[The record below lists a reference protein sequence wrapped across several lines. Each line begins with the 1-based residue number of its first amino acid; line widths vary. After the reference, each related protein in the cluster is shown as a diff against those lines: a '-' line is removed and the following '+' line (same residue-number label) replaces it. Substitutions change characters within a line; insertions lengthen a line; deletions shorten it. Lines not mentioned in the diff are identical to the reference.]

1 MRAVRPRA
9 LYSPT
14 RRHGPLLNHPPRP
27 TQGGATHNLRRTVI
41 TGTVTSRRRTE
52 EIEITLTDA
61 ATITVD
67 AVFEAETARVTELH
81 IRYEGCEVT
90 RIAYKVIGDDDYDSV
105 SVHPDYLDRPQEWP
119 NWVRC
124 LVEEHRPVA

>member
-1 MRAVRPRA
+1 M
-9 LYSPT
+9 
-14 RRHGPLLNHPPRP
+14 
-27 TQGGATHNLRRTVI
+27 I

-67 AVFEAETARVTELH
+67 AMFGAETARVAELH
-81 IRYEGCEVT
+81 IRYEGCKVT
-90 RIAYKVIGDDDYDSV
+90 RIAYKVTGDGDYDSV

-119 NWVRC
+119 TWVRF